1 MMAPGPQLQRNWKEF
16 EKLYLA
22 QLSQWR
28 RVSPAVDAEKRS
40 LLPAYSAAWI
50 IVLSGDEEQIE
61 AIRPDLR
68 RMLELPDYAK
78 LYYATFFYAENLIY
92 FLNGNI

>member
-1 MMAPGPQLQRNWKEF
+1 MAQG
-16 EKLYLA
+16 
-22 QLSQWR
+22 LSGCR
-28 RVSPAVDAEKRS
+28 CGEAD
-40 LLPAYSAAWI
+40 WI

-68 RMLELPDYAK
+68 TMLELPDYAN

-92 FLNGNI
+92 FLDGKI